1 MTRPARRIVPP
12 SRYINDDELEPTPH
26 HRVVTTATSLST
38 ASTST
43 PAGPAESTSSPSP
56 VSSPPPQ
63 TDTEDSLTARP
74 SQTRSSSKRPSHAIQ
89 ASASLDSVIVISPTT
104 SDDASTVP
112 KTKKPK
118 TSLTSGDRKDSQLTI
133 IDIDDIEDPQDERLN
148 KTKPT
153 ADINYFFTAVARL
166 PGDTKG
172 RMSCDDCA

>member
-1 MTRPARRIVPP
+1 M
-12 SRYINDDELEPTPH
+12 
-26 HRVVTTATSLST
+26 TSLST

-63 TDTEDSLTARP
+63 TDTEDSLTAHP
-74 SQTRSSSKRPSHAIQ
+74 SQTWSSSKHPIQ
-89 ASASLDSVIVISPTT
+89 GSASLDSVIIISPTT
-104 SDDASTVP
+104 SDDASTAP

-133 IDIDDIEDPQDERLN
+133 IDIDDIEDPRDERLN

-166 PGDTKG
+166 PGETKG